1 MYIKIEKS
9 KNDFSFIDITN
20 KEEIILG
27 KDENINLGITGK
39 IIFWKLIIF
48 GISKKFQSKK
58 LNMELKNFQ
67 LNMPINSNLS
77 IQISIN
83 PVFSRHITY

>member
-39 IIFWKLIIF
+39 IIF
-48 GISKKFQSKK
+48 
-58 LNMELKNFQ
+58 
-67 LNMPINSNLS
+67 
-77 IQISIN
+77 
-83 PVFSRHITY
+83 

>member
-83 PVFSRHITY
+83 PVFSRHIAY

>member
-20 KEEIILG
+20 KEEEIILG

-39 IIFWKLIIF
+39 IIF
-48 GISKKFQSKK
+48 
-58 LNMELKNFQ
+58 
-67 LNMPINSNLS
+67 
-77 IQISIN
+77 
-83 PVFSRHITY
+83 